1 MPVFASP
8 NRRIGKEGEIPW
20 GLKMAPASP
29 GNPGPT
35 YHLRPSDAAR
45 FSIRQSG
52 GAPGRMSS
60 LGGDY
65 KAQEAAAF
73 AAARAGINASGAAV
87 GRPPVP
93 NPGGGNSQ
101 VPIVSPASRSRAR
114 AASIAAQNA
123 GMPAWNW
130 EADEN
135 KAVLQ
140 AAQSAGEAAA
150 KARASGSALPD
161 TSNPATQAFW
171 DRADNQVWAKANPKL
186 AEALKKK
193 HGFVEGGSRWLPD
206 AKTWEKAGEGQIPF
220 DQALKVGAI
229 PGVPSIQPMDLPPG
243 AFDAPAFDP
252 KTAFNPNLQ
261 LQSLSAVDP
270 RAAAQETNRALAAQA
285 ATPGAFAPP
294 SGQVAPGPD
303 FQVPPAE
310 LSAVGMQPWAV
321 SGDFKP
327 DPSLD
332 ASQVFNR
339 DYLEKI
345 KKLGLG
351 R

>member
-1 MPVFASP
+1 MPLDP
-8 NRRIGKEGEIPW
+8 RYTR
-20 GLKMAPASP
+20 
-29 GNPGPT
+29 T
-35 YHLRPSDAAR
+35 
-45 FSIRQSG
+45 
-52 GAPGRMSS
+52 GAPIPSMFNRFNLGMAGTPGANPAQPGDRKLDQRFTATGAPIPGMFQASS
-60 LGGDY
+60 GVGGGN
-65 KAQEAAAF
+65 AAAS
-73 AAARAGINASGAAV
+73 RVAV
-87 GRPPVP
+87 PPRKSTP
-93 NPGGGNSQ
+93 ATSNPGGGNTQ

-332 ASQVFNR
+332 ASRVFNR
-339 DYLEKI
+339 EYLEKI
-345 KKLGLG
+345 KNLNLGWN